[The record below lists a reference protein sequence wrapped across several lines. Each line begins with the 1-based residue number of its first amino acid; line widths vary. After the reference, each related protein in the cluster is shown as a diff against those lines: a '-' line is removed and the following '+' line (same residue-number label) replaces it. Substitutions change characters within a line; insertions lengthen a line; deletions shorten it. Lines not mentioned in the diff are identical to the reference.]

1 MGVYNHLSLDKRNV
15 IEAMLN
21 IGSSQKNIATAT
33 GFSESSISYEISKN
47 THPSGTYSAEYAEA
61 QATKRR
67 DGSKKRRVLSNQKI
81 VEYIDKKLKEY
92 WSPEQISGRGKIEED
107 LIEVSTESIYE
118 YIYLPENRTKEL
130 WKYLR
135 RSRKRPKKQ
144 KPGRSKRKGCNIH
157 NRVSIHKRPEV
168 VNERSRIGDF
178 EGDSVVGARQGNDGA
193 LGTFSDRTSSLVLIG
208 KMERKCSNEM
218 CRVSTEQLKRIPK
231 SKRHTMTID
240 NGSEFVCHE
249 AITAITGV
257 QCFFA
262 DPYSSWQRGANENTN
277 GLIRQFFP
285 KGTSFKHVTQEDV
298 DRVANLLNNRPRK
311 RLGFKTPLEVFFKNS
326 S

>member
-1 MGVYNHLSLDKRNV
+1 MGVYKHLSLDKRNV

-67 DGSKKRRVLSNQKI
+67 DGSNKRRVLSNQKI

-157 NRVSIHKRPEV
+157 NRVSIHKRPKV
-168 VNERSRIGDF
+168 VNERYSIGDF
-178 EGDSVVGARQGNDGA
+178 
-193 LGTFSDRTSSLVLIG
+193 
-208 KMERKCSNEM
+208 
-218 CRVSTEQLKRIPK
+218 
-231 SKRHTMTID
+231 
-240 NGSEFVCHE
+240 
-249 AITAITGV
+249 
-257 QCFFA
+257 
-262 DPYSSWQRGANENTN
+262 
-277 GLIRQFFP
+277 
-285 KGTSFKHVTQEDV
+285 
-298 DRVANLLNNRPRK
+298 
-311 RLGFKTPLEVFFKNS
+311 
-326 S
+326 